1 MEDILLGEMPVRVVA
16 GGPLPSSARLSLG
29 DLLVISGPYRSADEH
44 ERHVL
49 ETSGAGTWIYN
60 ASDELRFSLDT
71 GELASVWLR
80 IPGSV
85 APDSADLGSWLT
97 AGRVEGQP
105 AVAPGSNFDLPPGS
119 VRWCEGSGS
128 VLVCLTDEGY
138 SGDAAVRS
146 RLRIAQDLNVLM
158 ADGRYVGWCLEHPAR
173 HLSNSWTGH
182 PNSLEDPELG
192 AWLAR
197 YFALTD
203 DVVFEAIEDGDGT
216 PLDRLKELRA
226 DVHREEDGRP
236 SRRILREVLDEL
248 IDWHA
253 PAHG

>member
-1 MEDILLGEMPVRVVA
+1 MEDILFGEMPVRVVS
-16 GGPLPSSARLSLG
+16 GDPMPCSVRLSLS
-29 DLLVISGPYRSADEH
+29 DLLVISGPYRSADDH
-44 ERHVL
+44 EGHLL
-49 ETSGAGTWIYN
+49 ETSGAGTWVYD

-71 GELASVWLR
+71 GELASAWFQ

-85 APDSADLGSWLT
+85 APGRADLGSWLG
-97 AGRVEGQP
+97 AGRVEGRP
-105 AVAPGSNFDLPPGS
+105 AVVPGSNFDLPPGS

-138 SGDAAVRS
+138 SGNAAVRS
-146 RLRIAQDLNVLM
+146 RLRIAQDLDVLI
-158 ADGRYVGWCLEHPAR
+158 ADGQYAGWLLEHPAI
-173 HLSNSWTGH
+173 HLGNSWTGH
-182 PNSLEDPELG
+182 PDSSEDPELG

-226 DVHREEDGRP
+226 DVHSEEGNRP
-236 SRRILREVLDEL
+236 RRRIFRYVLDEL